1 MSGRSLILFSSLIV
15 LGAQAGPSQ
24 AADVAQGRALART
37 LCSNCHIVAPGE
49 PQGEVTAGVPSF
61 MAMADKPGQTADTL
75 QAAMLS
81 PHPPMP
87 QVQLTTFELTN
98 LAAYILSLKG
108 VD

>member
-1 MSGRSLILFSSLIV
+1 MPGKSLMPLSFLIV
-15 LGAQAGPSQ
+15 LTAQAGLSQ
-24 AADVAQGRALART
+24 AADVAQGGALARS

-49 PQGEVTAGVPSF
+49 AQGPVTAGVPSF
-61 MAMADKPGQTADTL
+61 MAIADKPDQNADKL

-87 QVQLTTFELTN
+87 QVQLTTFELVN

-108 VD
+108 AN